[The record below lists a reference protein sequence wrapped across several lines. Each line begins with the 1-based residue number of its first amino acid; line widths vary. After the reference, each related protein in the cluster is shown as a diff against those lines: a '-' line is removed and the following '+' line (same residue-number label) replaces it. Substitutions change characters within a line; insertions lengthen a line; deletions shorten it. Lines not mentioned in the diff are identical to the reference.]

1 MIPRFKPALGA
12 REILAALRG
21 SDNLD
26 VARFETSFAKE
37 VGQLHAVAFPY
48 GRTGLLMLLKA
59 LGLQSAE
66 IICPA
71 YTCVVVPHAIVLSGN
86 IPVFVDSGTDANM
99 DLDAAEALIGPQ
111 TRALIATSIF
121 GHSVDLEKL
130 ANIQQRHPDLII
142 IQDCAHSFL
151 SEWQGE
157 PVHRA
162 GRAAVFGMN
171 ASKMMMSV
179 FGGMIT
185 TDDATL
191 ARRLR
196 EIRDHNVLA
205 PPTGKTIARFL
216 YLLALYPAF
225 WQPFY
230 GVTETL
236 RQSGL
241 LDRFTRYYDES
252 VIDMPRDYLI
262 GMSQLEA
269 RVGQVQTM
277 QLRQFIEAHRAYA
290 EFFRN
295 SLANLPTLSWVDA
308 PHGSSFSHIAARVGN
323 KRDVMDKAH
332 AAGVQLGEVIEYSI
346 PEMAAYRSLGGD
358 LRAFSM
364 SAAFSRQTINLPV
377 SGRFNLKNAER
388 IAKVLRQIL
397 EQQPPVAA
405 LPN

>member
-1 MIPRFKPALGA
+1 
-12 REILAALRG
+12 
-21 SDNLD
+21 
-26 VARFETSFAKE
+26 
-37 VGQLHAVAFPY
+37 
-48 GRTGLLMLLKA
+48 
-59 LGLQSAE
+59 
-66 IICPA
+66 
-71 YTCVVVPHAIVLSGN
+71 
-86 IPVFVDSGTDANM
+86 M

-111 TRALIATSIF
+111 TKALIATSIF
-121 GHSVDLEKL
+121 GHSVDLDKL
-130 ANIQQRHPDLII
+130 AGIQRRHPDLII
-142 IQDCAHSFL
+142 VQDCAHSFL

-179 FGGMIT
+179 FGGMVT

-191 ARRLR
+191 AQRLR

-205 PPTGKTIARFL
+205 APAGKTIARLL

-241 LDRFTRYYDES
+241 LDRFTRYYDENI
-252 VIDMPRDYLI
+252 IDMPRDFLI
-262 GMSQLEA
+262 GMSRLEA
-269 RVGQVQTM
+269 RVGQIQAM
-277 QLRQFIEAHRAYA
+277 RLRPFVEAHRAYA

-295 SLANLPTLSWVDA
+295 SLAGLTTLSWIAA
-308 PHGSSFSHIAARVGN
+308 PPGSSFSHIAARVAD
-323 KRDVMDKAH
+323 KRDVMDRAH

-346 PEMAAYRSLGGD
+346 PEMAAYRSRGSD
-358 LRAFSM
+358 LRAFPM

-377 SGRFNLKNAER
+377 AGRFNVKNAER
-388 IAKVLRQIL
+388 IAKVLRKIL
-397 EQQPPVAA
+397 EQQPPVTA